1 MVSDQNGGGDRKKN
15 DVLRASQLEASAAT
29 TLPVEPLRASSS
41 AEKQEKQPNDA
52 GQAKKSPRRKRWLL
66 WLGAAILAVVAAVLL
81 WPIIWRALNTV
92 STDDAYVNGHFT
104 FVAPRVSGQVVGVLV
119 DDNNRVRKGDLLVQL
134 DPEPYQIQVSIKQAA
149 VAAARAN
156 LDAAKS
162 QVAGLEAMGDAQRW
176 QLQAAMERV
185 ASQIATLRA
194 NVASYHSRKAS
205 LALALANQ
213 KRGEEL
219 APAGAMSKEEL
230 DVRRETVKVNEQ
242 QVHEALEMVY
252 ATRAALGLMDR
263 PVPEDQLD
271 AVPADLEQTYSTV
284 QAAFSDMLQ
293 TAAQIGLKLPTAGT
307 GPREFLQRY
316 PREALAQKLRELGPN
331 APAVK
336 QAQTRLAEAEHD
348 LAQAQLNLDYTNV
361 YSEIDGVV
369 TRRSVNPGNNVQAGQ
384 SVMAVRSLT
393 EIWIDANFKETQLA
407 YLRIGQ
413 RVDMKVDMYGR
424 SVVFPGRITGFTMGT
439 GSTLAL
445 LPAEN
450 ATGNF
455 IKVVQRLP
463 VRIEPVNYDP
473 NSKPL
478 FLGLSVVPYVYVN
491 EPATGPHAGE
501 YLQPLIQS
509 APRAEHASAVQP

>member
-1 MVSDQNGGGDRKKN
+1 MDTNSLVHADNQLNNEHVLLSDRLQ
-15 DVLRASQLEASAAT
+15 ASAAVAM
-29 TLPVEPLRASSS
+29 PVEPVAEMQAASD
-41 AEKQEKQPNDA
+41 AAPQPKA
-52 GQAKKSPRRKRWLL
+52 QAKPSSKRRLAL
-66 WLGAAILAVVAAVLL
+66 WAGGAVALVVGAVFL
-81 WPIIWRALNTV
+81 WPTVWRAFNTV

-104 FVAPRVSGQVVGVLV
+104 FVAPRVSGQVVQVLV

-134 DPEPYQIQVSIKQAA
+134 DPEPYQIQVSIRQAA
-149 VAAARAN
+149 VDAARAN
-156 LDAAKS
+156 LIAARS
-162 QVAGLEAMGDAQRW
+162 QVEGLEAMGDAQRW
-176 QLQAAMERV
+176 QLQAAMEHV

-194 NVASYHSRKAS
+194 NVATYQSRKAS
-205 LALALANQ
+205 LVLAEANRR
-213 KRGEEL
+213 RGEEL
-219 APAGAMSKEEL
+219 TPEGAMSKEEL
-230 DVRRETVKVNEQ
+230 DVRRETMKVNEQ
-242 QVHEALEMVY
+242 QVNEALETVY
-252 ATRAALGLMDR
+252 ATRAGLGLMER
-263 PVPEDQLD
+263 PLPEDQLD
-271 AVPADLEQTYSTV
+271 KVPTDLEQTYSTV

-293 TAAQIGLKLPTAGT
+293 TAAQIGLQLPTAGT
-307 GPREFLQRY
+307 GPQEFLKQY
-316 PREALAQKLRELGPN
+316 PRAELARELRELGPN
-331 APAVK
+331 APAIK
-336 QAQTRLAEAEHD
+336 QAETWLAEAQRE
-348 LAQAQLNLDYTNV
+348 LADANLNLSYCNV

-369 TRRSVNPGNNVQAGQ
+369 TRRNVNPGNNVQAGQ

-473 NSKPL
+473 DHNPL
-478 FLGLSVVPYVYVN
+478 FLGLSVVPYVYIH
-491 EPATGPHAGE
+491 EAATGPHAGE
-501 YLQPLIQS
+501 FLQPAIQD
-509 APRAEHASAVQP
+509 APQAPHVAKVQP